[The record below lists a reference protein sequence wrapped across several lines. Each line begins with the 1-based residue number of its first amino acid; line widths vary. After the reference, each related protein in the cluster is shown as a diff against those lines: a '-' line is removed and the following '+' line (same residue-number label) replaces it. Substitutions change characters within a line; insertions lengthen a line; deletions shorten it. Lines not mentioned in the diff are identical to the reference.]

1 MMNSLEKISV
11 LIAEDDSVSREILRK
26 NLTSWGYEVILTK
39 DGEEAWNAIIQ
50 SRSRIII
57 LDWLMP
63 KLNGL
68 DVCRKVRE
76 TITDRYTYII
86 LMTAK
91 GDSEDV
97 IEGLTAGADDYITK
111 PFKRPELK
119 ARLVTGKRIINLET
133 QLLDTQKRLHELAT
147 RDGLTNLWNRS
158 AIFKILEEE
167 VERSSREKTP
177 LGAIMIDID
186 HFKDINDSCGHLA
199 GDAVLVAIS
208 RRLMDNVRPYDKI
221 GRYGGDELLIVLPHS
236 SRENLKIIADRL
248 QKSIEEKKF
257 VIPGHDPLKVT
268 ISIGGTSYDGMN
280 KKAVDSLIQESDTAL
295 YEAKNEGRNRYKI
308 IKIDGKDK

>member
-308 IKIDGKDK
+308 AKIDGKDK